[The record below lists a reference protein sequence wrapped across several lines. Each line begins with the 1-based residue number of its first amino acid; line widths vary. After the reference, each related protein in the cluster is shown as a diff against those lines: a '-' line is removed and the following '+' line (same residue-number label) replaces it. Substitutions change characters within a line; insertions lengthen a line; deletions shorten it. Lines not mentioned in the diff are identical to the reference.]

1 MAVGTAGK
9 REMFENL
16 AKEVDNIPQLFFTR
30 VSRTPDRVAHMVKK
44 EPGSKTW
51 VRTSWRKFGADV
63 ERLAVALMRAGM
75 QPQDKASVMG
85 DTRPAWAVCDLAI
98 LSAGG
103 VSVGLYQ
110 TLSPEQVQYIVAHS
124 DSRFVFVQDK
134 EMLEKILAVRD
145 KLPKVEK
152 IIVWKKEDV
161 PPGDDGITSLEDF
174 AARSPTEKEKAAL
187 QERIASVGWDDIA
200 TIIYTSGTT
209 GPPKGAQI
217 SHGNVLAF
225 LRSWDDTVELYED
238 DLGFHFLPMAHAAE
252 KNAGFYGR
260 INAGMTAAYASAL
273 DPQIIMEEVQE
284 VRPTIF
290 GSVPRMFEKAYA
302 RIMSTVEQSS
312 PLRREIFRW
321 AERVGREKVRR
332 WQQGTSLPWGL
343 QLQYALADRIVF
355 KRIRQAFGGRVRL
368 FIVGAAPIKREIL
381 EFFHAAGMFI
391 IEAYGLTE
399 ATVISHA
406 NRENDTRLGTV
417 GRPIGGLECRLA
429 EDGEILLKGPTIF
442 KGYYKDEEATREAI
456 DEEGWL
462 HTGDIGEMDED
473 GYLRITDRKKHII
486 ITAGGKNI
494 TPANLENLIKG
505 DPLISQVHVHGDTR
519 PYLSA
524 LVTLSE
530 EELPLFAKEHGI
542 GGADVG
548 TLHRH
553 ETVVK
558 KVRDVIAEANRR
570 VSRAEN
576 VRRFAILER
585 DFTVEENEITPTLK
599 VRRKTIE
606 TKYRDLLDAIYAGK
620 AGYEV

>member
-9 REMFENL
+9 KEAFENL
-16 AKEVDNIPQLFFTR
+16 AKDVDNIPQLFFAR
-30 VSRTPDRVAHMVKK
+30 VSRTPERVAHMGKK
-44 EPGSKTW
+44 GAGSKTW
-51 VRTSWRKFGADV
+51 VRTSWQEFGDHV

-75 QPQDKASVMG
+75 QPQEKASVMG
-85 DTRPAWAVCDLAI
+85 DTRPEWAVCDLAI

-110 TLSPEQVQYIVAHS
+110 TLAPEQVQYIVPHS
-124 DSRFVFVQDK
+124 DSRFVFVQNR
-134 EMLEKILAVRD
+134 EMLEKILAVREQ
-145 KLPKVEK
+145 LPKVEK
-152 IIVWKKEDV
+152 VIVWEKGDV
-161 PPGDDGITSLEDF
+161 PPGDDWIISLEAF
-174 AARSPTEKEKAAL
+174 TAQAPSGEERAAL
-187 QERIASVGWDDIA
+187 QQRISSVGWEEVA

-209 GPPKGAQI
+209 GPPKGAMI
-217 SHGNVLAF
+217 SHGNILSF

-273 DPQIIMEEVQE
+273 DPQIILEEVQE

-312 PLRREIFRW
+312 PLRRKIFRW
-321 AERVGREKVRR
+321 AERVGRAKVRL
-332 WQQGTSLPWGL
+332 WQEGKSLPLGL
-343 QLQYALADRIVF
+343 KFQYELANRLVF

-368 FIVGAAPIKREIL
+368 FIVGAAPVKREIL

-406 NRENDTRLGTV
+406 NRVNDTRLGTV
-417 GRPIGGLECRLA
+417 GKPINGLECRLA
-429 EDGEILLKGPTIF
+429 EDGEILLRGPTIF
-442 KGYYKDEEATREAI
+442 KGYYKEEEATREAI

-462 HTGDIGEMDED
+462 RTGDIGEMDPG

-530 EELPLFAKEHGI
+530 EELPLFAKEHGLDGVDPSEI
-542 GGADVG
+542 
-548 TLHRH
+548 HRH
-553 ETVVK
+553 ETVVR
-558 KVRDVIAEANRR
+558 KVREVIAEANRR
-570 VSRAEN
+570 VSRVEN

-585 DFTVEENEITPTLK
+585 DFTIEDDEITPTLK

-606 TKYRDLLDAIYAGK
+606 ARYKDVLDRMYEGQAGHD
-620 AGYEV
+620 V